1 MKPKAEHTIT
11 GHRMLLTALLC
22 IMALTSPYAQTPGAD
37 TGQGTLLIRFT
48 NTANG
53 KPVALNDSMYSNFF
67 GEQYSIRKLK
77 YYISHIALT
86 TGNGKTKSW
95 DDCHLVDENA
105 GETSFEITADAGR
118 YEKIG
123 FLLGVDSAKNC
134 SGAQDGAL
142 DPMNG
147 MFWTWNS
154 GYIMFKLEGYSTA
167 STADLQRIEHHIGG
181 YKGADNVATFIN
193 LQIKQPQTLFIN
205 PGETTELVLEM
216 NLDKYWHSNT
226 DIRIAELPMCMVTG
240 EPALKV
246 ARNFSGLFS
255 VKEIR
260 KAN

>member
-1 MKPKAEHTIT
+1 MKPTPEHTIT
-11 GHRMLLTALLC
+11 CFRLLLATLVFF
-22 IMALTSPYAQTPGAD
+22 MAFTSSYSQSAISEKGK
-37 TGQGTLLIRFT
+37 GTLLIRFI
-48 NTANG
+48 NSANG
-53 KPVALNDSMYSNFF
+53 KPVVLNDSMYRNYF

-77 YYISHIALT
+77 YYISQIALT
-86 TGNGKTKSW
+86 TGNGKTNKW

-105 GETSFEITADAGR
+105 GETSIEITADAGS
-118 YEKIG
+118 YDMIG
-123 FLLGVDSAKNC
+123 FLLGVDSARNC

-193 LQIKQPQTLFIN
+193 IHIKQPQTLVIN
-205 PGETTELVLEM
+205 SGKTTELVLEM
-216 NLDKYWHSNT
+216 NLDNYWHGNS

-246 ARNFSGLFS
+246 AKNFSGLFS

>member
-1 MKPKAEHTIT
+1 MKPKAEHSIFGYRLLLAVTIL
-11 GHRMLLTALLC
+11 MLA
-22 IMALTSPYAQTPGAD
+22 ITSAYSQAGD
-37 TGQGTLLIRFT
+37 SGKGQGTLLIRFV

-53 KPVALNDSMYSNFF
+53 KPVVLTDSLYRNFF
-67 GEQYSIRKLK
+67 GESYSIKKLK
-77 YYISHIALT
+77 YYIGHIAIT
-86 TGNGKTKSW
+86 TGNGKANKRDETY
-95 DDCHLVDENA
+95 LVDENA
-105 GETSFEITADAGR
+105 GETGITINTDAGT
-118 YEKIG
+118 YNKIG

-181 YKGADNVATFIN
+181 YKGTDNVATFIH
-193 LQIKQPQTLFIN
+193 LDIKQPQSLVIN
-205 PGETTELVLEM
+205 PGKTTELLLEM
-216 NLDKYWHSNT
+216 NLDNYWHGNS

-246 ARNFSGLFS
+246 AKNFSGLFS

-260 KAN
+260 NPN